1 MKNMRTNFLQLSI
14 AAASIAVLVGMFLSG
29 NWLTLW
35 LVCLLGNAV
44 IIGLAMLIHRRGSR
58 GRRAVCVAIAS
69 LSGLQVLVLLVENLP
84 GLDDPADPSLA
95 LILVA
100 LTLLN
105 ALLSLGSTA
114 IFALDDTQQV

>member
-1 MKNMRTNFLQLSI
+1 MKNMRASFLRLGM
-14 AAASIAVLVGMFLSG
+14 AATSIAVLVGIFLSG

-44 IIGLAMLIHRRGSR
+44 IIGLAMRIHRQGSR

-95 LILVA
+95 LVLIA

-105 ALLSLGSTA
+105 TLLSVGSTA
-114 IFALDDTQQV
+114 IFALVDTQHV